1 MAPQYDFPPG
11 TSQKD
16 PDFGM
21 IRRIITDFRGY
32 DTIEDLRAADE
43 QVRARLAEQLRKT
56 INGMAG
62 VRELLSDRMRLSV
75 MPDFDDM
82 AQQMRKTLERL
93 DRPQSPLVV
102 RCKEYITKQDVIGE
116 IYRLD
121 FQMLTDAE
129 NIFNLMQEFQRLLQ
143 EDLIRGNI
151 VKIAMAAREISA
163 GMDKKE
169 EQYACMMG

>member
-1 MAPQYDFPPG
+1 MAPQYDFPLG

-16 PDFGM
+16 PNFRR

-43 QVRARLAEQLRKT
+43 QVRAMLAEQLRKT

-93 DRPQSPLVV
+93 EGRQSPRVV
-102 RCKEYITKQDVIGE
+102 ECRVYTPWRDAIGE
-116 IYRLD
+116 VYRLD

-169 EQYACMMG
+169 KQYACMMG